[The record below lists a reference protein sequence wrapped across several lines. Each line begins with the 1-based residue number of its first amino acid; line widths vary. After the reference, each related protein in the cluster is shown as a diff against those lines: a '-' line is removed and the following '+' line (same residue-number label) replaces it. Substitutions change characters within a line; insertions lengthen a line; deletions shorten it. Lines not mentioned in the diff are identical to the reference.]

1 MCSYPLLKKEAFPEP
16 RSTSPPLVFT
26 LAFLESSDTQIAI
39 MLEFCWHLSGCS
51 SCTVAMVSLHWRA
64 LRSLALLQVC
74 FELLMALT
82 HKGTDHGAVPVNR
95 RLFVWDEFVFWRK
108 GGTTLYYIVLAEMN
122 GSAGLTKRERSLAG
136 DDRRGRSERKKPH
149 GRRGYTLS
157 DRGRW

>member
-16 RSTSPPLVFT
+16 RSTSPPLYARVSRILGHTDSHHVGILVAPFRMLVVHRRDGELT
-26 LAFLESSDTQIAI
+26 LACFEITGAI
-39 MLEFCWHLSGCS
+39 TSVL
-51 SCTVAMVSLHWRA
+51 RA
-64 LRSLALLQVC
+64 LDGSHPQ
-74 FELLMALT
+74 
-82 HKGTDHGAVPVNR
+82 GTDHAVPVNR

-108 GGTTLYYIVLAEMN
+108 GGTTLYYIVLAEVD
-122 GSAGLTKRERSLAG
+122 GSAGLTKRGRSLAG